1 MLRTLQ
7 IFIVIVIGAGV
18 AFALTPPSLISSVVD
33 RLQFAFVRNH
43 SEYDDLLKKWTTR
56 YDIDCTLAKAM
67 IYQENP
73 SLGPASGKPSG
84 AVGLMQVLPTT
95 ARLSTA
101 QLFDPETNIK
111 AGGEYLSTLMKNA
124 CPDKTVPRCPDKN
137 SARRIAYCL
146 KIALGLRRQTA
157 KSIQGINLSSPRIT
171 AGIAAQTPQVTDAL
185 GKARWECEG
194 ELPETHTYVPRVL
207 GYYNL
212 LREKN
217 GDVNTQITVHTFRNT
232 RRCRLGVECFFSF
245 AALQPEDFDVHL
257 QVPFASSRSSD
268 ATIRTCEITAKTQ
281 MATQRP

>member
-56 YDIDCTLAKAM
+56 YDFDCTLAKAM

-73 SLGPASGKPSG
+73 SWDPRAVSHRG

-124 CPDKTVPRCPDKN
+124 CPDKTVPRCPDKKLGAPN
-137 SARRIAYCL
+137 CVLPQNRFGLAASDGQIDTGYQFVLAAYNGGHCG
-146 KIALGLRRQTA
+146 ANTA
-157 KSIQGINLSSPRIT
+157 SDGCP
-171 AGIAAQTPQVTDAL
+171 

-212 LREKN
+212 LREKKW
-217 GDVNTQITVHTFRNT
+217 G
-232 RRCRLGVECFFSF
+232 C
-245 AALQPEDFDVHL
+245 
-257 QVPFASSRSSD
+257 
-268 ATIRTCEITAKTQ
+268 
-281 MATQRP
+281 